1 MRSHSRA
8 GRPRAEL
15 PEPSHPLTERIRRI
29 VDVVHRGKVLDAS
42 RLTGIPYPT
51 LNELYVGRT
60 VNPNTATL
68 EAFRKP
74 YDIPMSW
81 LFGESGAEAS
91 PQTGRFVLLPPHPKA
106 SVRRRELRRVE
117 IPFAAWSL
125 YHVFSVLER
134 RLNSAEPS
142 VDRPIVGE
150 ASGYALTFRLATFLL
165 QPLLAAEKAGE
176 PGVIVTAD
184 GEQGDD
190 AGPRERWVE
199 SLLRLGDLWKST
211 LSNLLAD
218 AGLATP

>member
-1 MRSHSRA
+1 MPSKSRV

-15 PEPSHPLTERIRRI
+15 PEPAHPLTERIRRI
-29 VDVVHRGKVLDAS
+29 VDVVHGGKLLDAS

-51 LNELYVGRT
+51 LNDLYIGRT

-68 EAFRKP
+68 EVLRKP

-81 LFGESGAEAS
+81 LFGEEGAEAS

-106 SVRRRELRRVE
+106 SAKRRELRRVE

-125 YHVFSVLER
+125 YDVFSVLEQC
-134 RLNSAEPS
+134 LNSAEPS

-150 ASGYALTFRLATFLL
+150 ASGDALSFRLATFLL

-176 PGVIVTAD
+176 PGVILTV
-184 GEQGDD
+184 DD
-190 AGPRERWVE
+190 ERGGGAGARARWVG
-199 SLLRLGDLWKST
+199 SLSRLGDLWKST
-211 LSNLLAD
+211 LSHLLAD
-218 AGLATP
+218 GGLATP